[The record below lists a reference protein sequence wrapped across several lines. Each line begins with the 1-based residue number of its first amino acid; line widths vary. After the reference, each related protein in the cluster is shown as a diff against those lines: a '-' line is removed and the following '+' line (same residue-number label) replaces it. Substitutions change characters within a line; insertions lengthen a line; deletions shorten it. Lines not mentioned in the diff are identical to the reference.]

1 MSMNDLL
8 LWQMMRGQG
17 TGGQPQAGPPMSGG
31 DMFPMM
37 SGSGMPVH
45 QGLLQS
51 PLFAAHAYRDTPASA
66 PDGMKTLGGQ
76 IMDPALASLPTMGA
90 GQIKKQ
96 DMMDKFGSWL
106 DQMSTQDRIM
116 MSMQGLN
123 TLADAF
129 KRY

>member
-8 LWQMMRGQG
+8 LWQMMGNQG
-17 TGGQPQAGPPMSGG
+17 AGGQPQAGPPMSGG

-37 SGSGMPVH
+37 SGAGMPVH

-66 PDGMKTLGGQ
+66 PGGMKTLGGQ

-90 GQIKKQ
+90 GQIKQ
-96 DMMDKFGSWL
+96 QNMMDKFGSWI
-106 DQMSTQDRIM
+106 DQIPTQDRIM
-116 MSMQGLN
+116 MTMQGLN

>member
-8 LWQMMRGQG
+8 LWQMMGGQG
-17 TGGQPQAGPPMSGG
+17 GSGQPQAGPPMSGG

-37 SGSGMPVH
+37 SGAGIPVH

-51 PLFAAHAYRDTPASA
+51 PLFAAHAYRDTPAPA
-66 PDGMKTLGGQ
+66 PEGMKTLGGQ
-76 IMDPALASLPTMGA
+76 ILDPALASLPTMGA
-90 GQIKKQ
+90 GQINKQ
-96 DMMDKFGSWL
+96 TGMDKFGAFL
-106 DQMSTQDRIM
+106 DKMPMQDRIM
-116 MSMQGLN
+116 MTMQGLN

>member
-1 MSMNDLL
+1 MNDLL
-8 LWQMMRGQG
+8 LWQMMGNQG
-17 TGGQPQAGPPMSGG
+17 GGQPQAAPPMSGG

-37 SGSGMPVH
+37 SGAGMPVH

-51 PLFAAHAYRDTPASA
+51 PLFAAHAYRDTPAPA
-66 PDGMKTLGGQ
+66 PKGMKTLGGQ

-90 GQIKKQ
+90 GQVKKQ
-96 DMMDKFGSWL
+96 DVMDKFGSWL

-116 MSMQGLN
+116 MTMQGLN
-123 TLADAF
+123 GLADAF

>member
-1 MSMNDLL
+1 MGN
-8 LWQMMRGQG
+8 QG
-17 TGGQPQAGPPMSGG
+17 GGLQQAGPPMSGR

-37 SGSGMPVH
+37 SGAGIPVH
-45 QGLLQS
+45 QDLLKS
-51 PLFAAHAYRDTPASA
+51 PLFSAHAYRDMPSPAPS
-66 PDGMKTLGGQ
+66 GMKTLGGQ

-96 DMMDKFGSWL
+96 TGMDKFGSWL
-106 DQMSTQDRIM
+106 DQMSTQDRIN

-123 TLADAF
+123 ILADAF